1 MPSSVELHTYVYA
14 AAASS
19 KRAGALLFFEKI
31 AGLPQTGNRERH
43 EERGDEAMQRLELGG
58 GVRLYTDH
66 AAGYRQWRRYAASQR
81 PEAAEAPPGIV
92 VLWLE
97 APDAVRLPDA
107 GAGIGSAGGGR
118 IVLNRHAGPWSGPAM
133 RERLRLWGL
142 PVLDRAAWDA
152 EPGSELSG
160 AGFVRTLC
168 FWVSQLEAVAA
179 AQCFQAP
186 SGGYFYRP
194 LDDWKRPPYLRLARL
209 AVRTVYA
216 LGRDTGAVT
225 LRCCPGADEADAPA
239 GVMEEPR
246 PGDAIERVE
255 PVPAPLPAW
264 VLESYAASWAKAA
277 AEQQSA
283 RARRGPHLLGLDAEL
298 VLHDARRRKL
308 IAASRYLPRGGR
320 AGCDAVRIGGRV
332 RFPLME
338 LRPDPAPEPAQLVRN
353 IAAAMAEARGSLEAA
368 EGGASLEWLAGG
380 RPLGRFPLGGHI
392 HLSGLPLTS
401 ELVRVLDTYVAL
413 PVAALEDPS
422 GAPRRP
428 RYGTFGDVRLQE
440 HGGAGGFEYRTL
452 PSFLFSPELAEEVLA
467 LMNAA
472 VRHRQRLKRHDSL
485 RDPVIRAY
493 HAGRLTEEL
502 RPIAR
507 AAVQG
512 LLDALELEAVS
523 AGDGTGREREQE
535 EALIRSFARRID
547 SGWRWNERAD
557 IRQAWALR
565 KESAAKT

>member
-1 MPSSVELHTYVYA
+1 
-14 AAASS
+14 
-19 KRAGALLFFEKI
+19 
-31 AGLPQTGNRERH
+31 
-43 EERGDEAMQRLELGG
+43 MQRLELGG

-66 AAGYRQWRRYAASQR
+66 AAGYRQWRRYAAPQR
-81 PEAAEAPPGIV
+81 PEAAGAQPGV
-92 VLWLE
+92 DVLWLQAPE
-97 APDAVRLPDA
+97 AARQPDTA
-107 GAGIGSAGGGR
+107 AGIGPAGGGR
-118 IVLNRHAGPWSGPAM
+118 MFLNRHAGPWSGPAM

-142 PVLDRAAWDA
+142 PVLDRAAWGA
-152 EPGSELSG
+152 EPRSGPDG
-160 AGFVRTLC
+160 AGFVRTVC

-179 AQCFQAP
+179 AHCFQSP
-186 SGGYFYRP
+186 TGGYFYRP
-194 LDDWKRPPYLRLARL
+194 LEGWTRPPYLRLARL
-209 AVRTVYA
+209 AVRAVYA

-225 LRCCPGADEADAPA
+225 LRCRRAADETDGPA
-239 GVMEEPR
+239 GVLEEPR

-283 RARRGPHLLGLDAEL
+283 RARPGKLLIGLDAEL

-338 LRPDPAPEPAQLVRN
+338 LRPDPAPGPEELVHH
-353 IAAAMAEARGSLEAA
+353 IAAAMEEARLCLEAS
-368 EGGASLEWLAGG
+368 EDGAALEWLAGG
-380 RPLGRFPLGGHI
+380 LPLGRFPLGGHI

-401 ELVRVLDTYVAL
+401 EFARVLDTYVAL

-452 PSFLFSPELAEEVLA
+452 PSFLLSPELAREVLA
-467 LMNAA
+467 LLHAA
-472 VRHRQRLKRHDSL
+472 ARLQHRLKRRDSL

-493 HAGRLTEEL
+493 HAGRPAEEL
-502 RPIAR
+502 LPVAR

-512 LLDALELEAVS
+512 LMAALEFEAVS
-523 AGDGTGREREQE
+523 AGAPTGSGE
-535 EALIRSFARRID
+535 ELRLIRSFARRID
-547 SGWRWNERAD
+547 SGWRWNERED
-557 IRQAWALR
+557 IRHAWAIR
-565 KESAAKT
+565 KEGLAKA

>member
-1 MPSSVELHTYVYA
+1 
-14 AAASS
+14 
-19 KRAGALLFFEKI
+19 
-31 AGLPQTGNRERH
+31 
-43 EERGDEAMQRLELGG
+43 MQRLELGG

-66 AAGYRQWRRYAASQR
+66 AAGYRQWRRYAASLR
-81 PEAAEAPPGIV
+81 PEAAEAPPGV
-92 VLWLE
+92 DVLWLQTPH
-97 APDAVRLPDA
+97 AAVRMPDAAA
-107 GAGIGSAGGGR
+107 GVGFAGNGR
-118 IVLNRHAGPWSGPAM
+118 IVLNRHAGPWNGPAM

-152 EPGSELSG
+152 EPGSDPSG
-160 AGFVRTLC
+160 ASFVRTLC
-168 FWVSQLEAVAA
+168 FWISQFEAVAA
-179 AQCFQAP
+179 AHCFQAP

-194 LDDWKRPPYLRLARL
+194 LEDWTRPPYLRLARL
-209 AVRTVYA
+209 AVRAVYA

-225 LRCCPGADEADAPA
+225 LRCCPAAEEADAPA
-239 GVMEEPR
+239 GVLEEPR

-277 AEQQSA
+277 ADI
-283 RARRGPHLLGLDAEL
+283 RPGPVLLGLDAEL

-338 LRPDPAPEPAQLVRN
+338 LRPDPAPGHGELVRN
-353 IAAAMAEARGSLEAA
+353 IAAAMTEARRTLEAA
-368 EGGASLEWLAGG
+368 EDGAVLEWLAGG

-392 HLSGLPLTS
+392 HLSGVPLTS

-422 GAPRRP
+422 GASRRP
-428 RYGTFGDVRLQE
+428 RYGAFGDVRLQE
-440 HGGAGGFEYRTL
+440 HGGAGGFEYRSL
-452 PSFLFSPELAEEVLA
+452 PSFLFSPELTREVLA

-472 VRHRQRLKRHDSL
+472 VRHRHRLKRRDSL
-485 RDPVIRAY
+485 RDPVVRAY
-493 HAGRLTEEL
+493 HAGRTAEEL

-512 LLDALELEAVS
+512 LLAALEYEAVS
-523 AGDGTGREREQE
+523 AGAGTEQE
-535 EALIRSFARRID
+535 QKLIRSLARRVD
-547 SGWRWNERAD
+547 SGWRWNESED
-557 IRQAWALR
+557 IRQAWAVR
-565 KESAAKT
+565 KEGAVKA

>member
-1 MPSSVELHTYVYA
+1 
-14 AAASS
+14 
-19 KRAGALLFFEKI
+19 
-31 AGLPQTGNRERH
+31 
-43 EERGDEAMQRLELGG
+43 MQRLELGG
-58 GVRLYTDH
+58 GVCLYTDH
-66 AAGYRQWRRYAASQR
+66 AAGYRQWRRYAA
-81 PEAAEAPPGIV
+81 PLHLKTAEALPGPPGV
-92 VLWLE
+92 DVLWLQ
-97 APDAVRLPDA
+97 APDAARLPDA
-107 GAGIGSAGGGR
+107 AAGIGSAGAER
-118 IVLNRHAGPWSGPAM
+118 MILNRHAGPWSGPAM

-142 PVLDRAAWDA
+142 PVLDRAAWDD
-152 EPGSELSG
+152 EPGSEPHG
-160 AGFVRTLC
+160 PGFVRTLC
-168 FWVSQLEAVAA
+168 FWVSELEAVAA
-179 AQCFQAP
+179 SQCFPTP

-209 AVRTVYA
+209 AVRAVYA

-225 LRCCPGADEADAPA
+225 LRCCPAADEDDAPA
-239 GVMEEPR
+239 GVLEEPR

-255 PVPAPLPAW
+255 PVPAPLPVW
-264 VLESYAASWAKAA
+264 VLERYAASWAKAA

-283 RARRGPHLLGLDAEL
+283 RARPGSLLLGLDAEL

-338 LRPDPAPEPAQLVRN
+338 LRPDPAPSPAQLVRN
-353 IAAAMAEARGSLEAA
+353 IAAAIAEARRSLEAA
-368 EGGASLEWLAGG
+368 EDGAALEWLAGG
-380 RPLGRFPLGGHI
+380 LPLGRFPLGGHI

-401 ELVRVLDTYVAL
+401 ELVRVLDTYVAV

-422 GAPRRP
+422 GASRRP

-452 PSFLFSPELAEEVLA
+452 PSFLFSPDLAQEVLT

-472 VRHRQRLKRHDSL
+472 IRLRHRLKRRDSL

-493 HAGRLTEEL
+493 HAGRTAEEL
-502 RPIAR
+502 RPMAR

-512 LLDALELEAVS
+512 LLAALEYEAVS
-523 AGDGTGREREQE
+523 IVGGTGIEREQ
-535 EALIRSFARRID
+535 ALIRSLARRID
-547 SGWRWNERAD
+547 SAWRWNERAD
-557 IRQAWALR
+557 IRQAWAIR
-565 KESAAKT
+565 KEGAVKA